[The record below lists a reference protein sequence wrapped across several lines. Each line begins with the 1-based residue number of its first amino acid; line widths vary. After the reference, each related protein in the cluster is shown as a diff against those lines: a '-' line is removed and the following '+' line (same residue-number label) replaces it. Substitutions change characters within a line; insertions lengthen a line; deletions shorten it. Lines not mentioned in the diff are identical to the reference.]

1 MSDHHP
7 RGRIVVVGGEKGGT
21 GKTTTAINL
30 AAMLANKGKDVLL
43 VDTDRQ
49 ESASYWVYMRD
60 NNPKLATTKR
70 VAAVQ
75 KFGSGLARELDDLSR
90 RYEEIIVDA
99 GGRDSLE
106 LRGAMLMA
114 STMVAPIQ
122 ASHFDTWTLGKL
134 NNLYEE
140 CMAARHPDAPAL
152 KVIVVVT
159 RASTNPGVQDQ
170 EATSELIEEQYRHF
184 QQAKNP
190 IRDRASFKRSPGAGL
205 AVTEYE
211 PHDEKAIFEI
221 RSLFKEVYGDLA

>member
-1 MSDHHP
+1 M
-7 RGRIVVVGGEKGGT
+7 VVGGEKGGT

-49 ESASYWVYMRD
+49 ESASSWVVLRD
-60 NNPKLATTKR
+60 ENPAVKNR

-75 KFGSGLARELDDLSR
+75 KFGSGLARELDDLSK

-99 GGRDSLE
+99 GGRDSTE
-106 LRGAMLMA
+106 LRSAMLMA

-134 NNLYEE
+134 NKLYEE
-140 CMAARHPDAPAL
+140 CMATRHPDAPPL
-152 KVIVVVT
+152 KVVVVVT
-159 RASTNPGVQDQ
+159 RASTNPGVQDH
-170 EATSELIEEQYRHF
+170 EAASEMITELYKNF
-184 QQAKNP
+184 VQANHP

-211 PHDEKAIFEI
+211 PHDEKANFEI
-221 RSLFKEVYGDLA
+221 RSLFREVYGDL